1 MIHSFLRELDQNAN
15 PSHGH
20 DEEEG
25 PISVRQILKENW
37 VLARALIFF
46 ILMLAIPTLV
56 AWKFD
61 LFLTANN

>member
-1 MIHSFLRELDQNAN
+1 MTDLDQN
-15 PSHGH
+15 PVQSH

-46 ILMLAIPTLV
+46 ILMLAVPTLV

>member
-1 MIHSFLRELDQNAN
+1 MADQDQT
-15 PSHGH
+15 PMTPH
-20 DEEEG
+20 DEDEG
-25 PISVRQILKENW
+25 PISVRQILKDNW

-46 ILMLAIPTLV
+46 ILMLAVPTLI

>member
-1 MIHSFLRELDQNAN
+1 MSELDPNAT
-15 PSHGH
+15 PATGH
-20 DEEEG
+20 DEDEG
-25 PISVRQILKENW
+25 PVSVRQILKENW

-46 ILMLAIPTLV
+46 ILMLAVPTLV